1 MYTNSSL
8 SCSVLITL
16 WKIALIN
23 LFYSYISCTAFIFRY
38 QLNVLNFLSLE
49 GELKVSRQKHV
60 EQPLWNGLRS
70 WDMRWA
76 ERRDILLQE
85 GWEGE
90 RQTSLLYPLLASRA
104 SHAAQQLWRLGC
116 QHCFP
121 GPSCW
126 VRKSLIVQIDGI
138 QESLML
144 SSISNLG
151 AQLLF
156 LQQAWQIVQH
166 PEDHIINTATQKRC
180 ATHLLRVHFP
190 SLKKIHCLALFAV
203 QWNSKSFF
211 TISPQQQEKQCS
223 TWQQL
228 PMCCS
233 CLPRDF

>member
-1 MYTNSSL
+1 MSRSSWVPIEMEARRGMHLFVCRLFTSISSSLQEYKNITMYTNSSL

-90 RQTSLLYPLLASRA
+90 RQTSPLYPLLASRA
-104 SHAAQQLWRLGC
+104 RLE
-116 QHCFP
+116 P
-121 GPSCW
+121 
-126 VRKSLIVQIDGI
+126 
-138 QESLML
+138 
-144 SSISNLG
+144 
-151 AQLLF
+151 
-156 LQQAWQIVQH
+156 
-166 PEDHIINTATQKRC
+166 
-180 ATHLLRVHFP
+180 
-190 SLKKIHCLALFAV
+190 
-203 QWNSKSFF
+203 
-211 TISPQQQEKQCS
+211 CS
-223 TWQQL
+223 TAAVEVGL
-228 PMCCS
+228 PALLPKAFLLSEEESDCS
-233 CLPRDF
+233 NWWHPGVSDAIIHF